1 MQERK
6 RTTCNMKILFLIFH
20 GFDPNNGISKKISY
34 QLNAFKAN
42 GHEAHLCYMDE
53 TISKRRIVDDQII
66 VDYGNGTKGKVLKR
80 TEFGSIV
87 DYAIKSKIDFVYI
100 RSNHNANPFTIRMV
114 KQMKKAEMKVVME
127 IPTYPY
133 DQEYFNKSMRR
144 QLIQDKLFRNQ
155 FAKQLDGIATFSEED
170 FIFGQKTIKISNGID
185 FESVRLKK
193 ISNHPT
199 NELHLIGV
207 AEIHRWHG
215 FDRVIQGLAN
225 YYAEH
230 KEIKVY
236 FHIVGYF
243 FSPVEREEITNMIKM
258 NHLEKFIILYG
269 KKHGDELDNIF
280 DKCNFGIGSLGRHR
294 VGIDNIKTLKN
305 REYAARGI
313 PFIYSETD
321 TDFDNQQYVLKA
333 PADESSI
340 DIEKIISFYQQLTV
354 SPKQIRDS
362 IEHLSWKNQMKRVI
376 DAVYPTKNESNRIR
390 IAYCIPSLDHS
401 GGMERVLTTK
411 ANYLADKLNYDVN
424 IIITDD
430 KGCKPY
436 FPLSD
441 KINIIQLD
449 VNIDNLWQHPIW
461 KRLYLYHKKM
471 KDYKRKLNICLNSL
485 KPDITISLLRREIN
499 FLCDIKDGSAKVG
512 EIHFGRYKYR
522 EANFSFLPSLANKW
536 LTNRWMAQLD
546 KKVKQLDR
554 FVVLTHEDATYW
566 KGLDNLKVI
575 PNPITINGSTITD
588 YSKKQAIAVGRYTYQ
603 KGFDLLISAWKVVN
617 KEHPDWK
624 LYIYGGGNREAYQ
637 KLVND
642 NNLQEVV
649 ICKEPTNNIVE
660 KYHNSSIFILSSR
673 FEGLPLVLMEAM
685 SIGLAP
691 IAFACPCGPKDIIK
705 DRDNGLLCENG
716 NTKELASKI
725 CELIKDVN
733 LRKEIGGKAA
743 NSIKCYSL
751 ENIMHQ
757 WNELFQEIYKKHARE
772 A

>member
-1 MQERK
+1 MR
-6 RTTCNMKILFLIFH
+6 ILFLIFH

-53 TISKRRIVDDQII
+53 SVSKRRIVDDKII
-66 VDYGNGTKGKVLKR
+66 VDYGSGTKSKILKR
-80 TEFGSIV
+80 TEFRSIV

-100 RSNHNANPFTIRMV
+100 RSNHNANPFTINMV
-114 KQMKKAEMKVVME
+114 KRMKKAGMKVVME

-155 FAKQLDGIATFSEED
+155 FAKQLDGIVTFAEED

-193 ISNHPT
+193 GSIHPN

-215 FDRVIQGLAN
+215 FDRVIRGLAD
-225 YYAEH
+225 YYSSPQ
-230 KEIKVY
+230 EINVY

-243 FSPVEREEITNMIKM
+243 FSPVENEEITHIIAD
-258 NHLEKFIILYG
+258 NHLEQYIILHG
-269 KKHGDELDNIF
+269 KQHGEELDEIF
-280 DKCNFGIGSLGRHR
+280 DKCDFGIGSLGRHR
-294 VGIDNIKTLKN
+294 VGIDDIKTLKN

-313 PFIYSETD
+313 PFVYSETD
-321 TDFDNQQYVLKA
+321 TDFDKQPYVLKM
-333 PADESSI
+333 PADESAI
-340 DIEKIISFYQQLTV
+340 KIEDIINFYKNISV

-376 DAVYPTKNESNRIR
+376 DAVYPSSGSSDRIR
-390 IAYCIPSLDHS
+390 LAYCIPSLDHS
-401 GGMERVLTTK
+401 GGMERVLTAK

-430 KGCKPY
+430 KGTKPY
-436 FPLSD
+436 FTLSER
-441 KINIIQLD
+441 INVVQLD
-449 VNIDNLWQHPIW
+449 VNIDNLWQYPVW
-461 KRLYLYHKKM
+461 KRLYLYNKKM
-471 KDYKRKLNICLNSL
+471 KEYKRKLEICLCQL
-485 KPDITISLLRREIN
+485 KPNITISLLRREIN
-499 FLCDIKDGSAKVG
+499 FINDIKDGSAKVG

-522 EANFSFLPSLANKW
+522 EANFGFLPNTVNKCI
-536 LTNRWMAQLD
+536 TNRWMAQLD

-566 KGLDNLKVI
+566 KGLTNIMVI
-575 PNPITINGSTITD
+575 PNPITINND
-588 YSKKQAIAVGRYTYQ
+588 QYSDCKPKRAIAVGRYTYQ
-603 KGFDLLISAWKVVN
+603 KGFDMLLDAWKEVY
-617 KEHPDWK
+617 KKHPDWQ
-624 LYIYGGGNREAYQ
+624 LIIYGGGNRDAYINRA
-637 KLVND
+637 KDLGIKS
-642 NNLQEVV
+642 VV
-649 ICKEPTNNIVE
+649 SCEGPVNNITE
-660 KYHNSSIFILSSR
+660 KYLNSSIFILSSR

-685 SIGLAP
+685 AAGLAP
-691 IAFACPCGPKDIIK
+691 VAFACPCGPKDIIT
-705 DRDNGLLCENG
+705 DEENGLLSDNG

-725 CELIKDVN
+725 CELIENDKM
-733 LRKEIGGKAA
+733 RKELGLNAA
-743 NSIKCYSL
+743 NSIKSYSL
-751 ENIMHQ
+751 DNIMHQ
-757 WNELFQEIYKKHARE
+757 WNDLFQEIYKNHAKE